1 MNESDMKQGRIVVGL
16 SRFLSAMLTPLLMP
30 TYGVLIALWCSYL
43 SAYDMGLRVTVLLVV
58 SGITLVLPIFCIATL
73 HHFKWI
79 SDKRLIDRK
88 ERLVPYLFAF
98 LCYVAVAYYLWSRVH
113 MPMWVV
119 MFCAGGALSVLI
131 SAVVTLWW
139 KISAHMAGMAG
150 VVALI
155 YNMHVLTTEA
165 FNLIWVLTV
174 AVVLCGLLGSAR
186 MILGR
191 HSLNQVVAGAV
202 NGAMSVTL
210 MMQIFG

>member
-1 MNESDMKQGRIVVGL
+1 M
-16 SRFLSAMLTPLLMP
+16 
-30 TYGVLIALWCSYL
+30 
-43 SAYDMGLRVTVLLVV
+43 
-58 SGITLVLPIFCIATL
+58 CI
-73 HHFKWI
+73 
-79 SDKRLIDRK
+79 RDR
-88 ERLVPYLFAF
+88 
-98 LCYVAVAYYLWSRVH
+98 
-113 MPMWVV
+113 
-119 MFCAGGALSVLI
+119 
-131 SAVVTLWW
+131 WW

-202 NGAMSVTL
+202 NGAVSVTL

>member
-88 ERLVPYLFAF
+88 DRL
-98 LCYVAVAYYLWSRVH
+98 
-113 MPMWVV
+113 
-119 MFCAGGALSVLI
+119 
-131 SAVVTLWW
+131 
-139 KISAHMAGMAG
+139 
-150 VVALI
+150 
-155 YNMHVLTTEA
+155 
-165 FNLIWVLTV
+165 
-174 AVVLCGLLGSAR
+174 
-186 MILGR
+186 
-191 HSLNQVVAGAV
+191 
-202 NGAMSVTL
+202 
-210 MMQIFG
+210 